1 MNSIT
6 NKVEVIENKL
16 NQLLSDYTHLK
27 DEKKSLLQTIKE
39 LKEKIE
45 LQKKEIDFL
54 QKSNKMSTIKTHL
67 SDEAD
72 ESKKMISELIR
83 EIDKC
88 VAHLN
93 D

>member
-1 MNSIT
+1 MNFIT

>member
-6 NKVEVIENKL
+6 NKVEVIKDKL
-16 NQLLSDYTHLK
+16 NQLLSNYTHLK
-27 DEKKSLLQTIKE
+27 DEKKYLVQTIEE
-39 LKEKIE
+39 LKEKIK
-45 LQKKEIDFL
+45 LQEKEIDFL

-67 SDEAD
+67 SNEAG
-72 ESKKMISELIR
+72 ESRKMISELIR

>member
-16 NQLLSDYTHLK
+16 NQLLSNYTHLK
-27 DEKKSLLQTIKE
+27 DEKKHLVQTIEE
-39 LKEKIE
+39 LKEKIK

-67 SDEAD
+67 SDKAD

>member
-72 ESKKMISELIR
+72 ESKKN
-83 EIDKC
+83 DK
-88 VAHLN
+88 
-93 D
+93 

>member
-1 MNSIT
+1 MNFIT

-93 D
+93 H

>member
-1 MNSIT
+1 MNFIT
-6 NKVEVIENKL
+6 IKVEVIENKL